1 MISGYS
7 EEFLSEFMEH
17 LRRSHPSTRV
27 SAKVVYNEYIANKDH
42 VHMNST
48 KWLTLTDFVKFL
60 GREGYCKVD
69 QTEKGWHLVYQKKDI
84 EQELEEERKSKR
96 HKAEKVHNFAEQICT
111 TFRAREREIEGNWNK
126 HSTSEICHPFTVVNG
141 SYEGALQRY
150 LVLALHF

>member
-1 MISGYS
+1 MHCAVIGGYS
-7 EEFLSEFMEH
+7 ERFLSEFMEH

-84 EQELEEERKSKR
+84 EQELEEERKTKR
-96 HKAEKVHNFAEQICT
+96 HKAEKVRISSIQICT
-111 TFRAREREIEGNWNK
+111 IERLRETEWGHVEQQGHQHLI
-126 HSTSEICHPFTVVNG
+126 S
-141 SYEGALQRY
+141 
-150 LVLALHF
+150 

>member
-1 MISGYS
+1 MAARKHLLSSSLAVIDGYS
-7 EEFLSEFMEH
+7 EEFLSSFMEH
-17 LRRSHPSTRV
+17 LRRCHPSTRV

-42 VHMNST
+42 IHMNST

-96 HKAEKVHNFAEQICT
+96 HKAEKVLLLPA
-111 TFRAREREIEGNWNK
+111 
-126 HSTSEICHPFTVVNG
+126 
-141 SYEGALQRY
+141 
-150 LVLALHF
+150 

>member
-1 MISGYS
+1 MPDGKILHAVIDGYS
-7 EEFLSEFMEH
+7 EEFLSSFMEH
-17 LRRSHPSTRV
+17 LRRCHPSTRV

-42 VHMNST
+42 IHMNST

-96 HKAEKVHNFAEQICT
+96 HKAEKVASLTLLTKIHLRTIGNMLQAEFSGMI
-111 TFRAREREIEGNWNK
+111 
-126 HSTSEICHPFTVVNG
+126 V
-141 SYEGALQRY
+141 AL
-150 LVLALHF
+150 LVSLPA

>member
-1 MISGYS
+1 MTRPACAVIDGYS
-7 EEFLSEFMEH
+7 EEFLSDFMEL

-27 SAKVVYNEYIANKDH
+27 SAKVVYNEFIANKDH

-96 HKAEKVHNFAEQICT
+96 HKAEKAWHSLLGPILNSLGLEQENLLYAKT
-111 TFRAREREIEGNWNK
+111 LTKSKNPESLLRLK
-126 HSTSEICHPFTVVNG
+126 VLVV
-141 SYEGALQRY
+141 
-150 LVLALHF
+150 

>member
-1 MISGYS
+1 MIDGYS
-7 EEFLSEFMEH
+7 EEFLSSFMEH

-96 HKAEKVHNFAEQICT
+96 HKAEKVGGDLWIASAAMCS
-111 TFRAREREIEGNWNK
+111 AC
-126 HSTSEICHPFTVVNG
+126 STASF
-141 SYEGALQRY
+141 
-150 LVLALHF
+150 